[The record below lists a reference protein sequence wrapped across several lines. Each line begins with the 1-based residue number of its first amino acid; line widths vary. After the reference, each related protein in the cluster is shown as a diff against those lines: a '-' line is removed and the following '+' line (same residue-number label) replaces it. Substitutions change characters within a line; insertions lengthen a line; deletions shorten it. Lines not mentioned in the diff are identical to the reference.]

1 MSKEKALAR
10 IEEKEIPLASL
21 MAELRELMDMRD
33 EALLPPDEAVA
44 LNNQIKAYVEA
55 NLRKVDNVRA
65 FWRYAEDM
73 IESAERDLKDA
84 GARHRNWE
92 GKLEFLKTL
101 CLDIMIGFGEKK
113 LEGQHGYIRL
123 QVNGGS
129 QSLDIYS
136 PALIPEDLVQY
147 RGAMSAA
154 CMALLP
160 LEITA
165 RGDFQF
171 EREPRQGAIKAKLE
185 TKCETCEG
193 SGWRKFDE
201 RPEDGGTGERAVC
214 EACGG
219 TGHNLVPGARLA
231 PRGRH
236 ARIR

>member
-1 MSKEKALAR
+1 MSKQLAR

-73 IESAERDLKDA
+73 IAAAERDLKDA
-84 GARHRNWE
+84 GARHRSWE
-92 GKLEFLKTL
+92 SKLEFLKTL

-129 QSLDIYS
+129 QSIDIYS

-147 RGAMSAA
+147 SGWMSAA
-154 CMALLP
+154 CMALIP
-160 LEITA
+160 AEIMA
-165 RGDFQF
+165 RQDFQF
-171 EREPRQGAIKAKLE
+171 TREPKQGTIKAILE
-185 TKCETCEG
+185 TECSNCDGEAKFKSPDG
-193 SGWRKFDE
+193 SGFLPCVE
-201 RPEDGGTGERAVC
+201 CA
-214 EACGG
+214 G
-219 TGHNLVPGARLA
+219 TGHKLVPGARLS
-231 PRGRH
+231 PRGQH